1 MHVIRLEMK
10 NLKFLFV
17 LIILLNSIQF
27 VSGQSP
33 KHELRATWL
42 TTVWRLDWPS
52 VTVPKA
58 TGTNDAA
65 RQAAILQQK
74 NDLISILNSLKSANM
89 NAVFFQVRSMC
100 DAMYQSSYEP
110 WSSFVSSERGADPGY
125 DPLAFAIEESH
136 KRGIELH
143 AWLNPYR
150 YSTSSST
157 HGELPADYYNTHPD
171 WLLAY
176 DSYTKILNPG
186 LPQVVLQIKKVIGE
200 IVNNY
205 DVDGIVFDD
214 YFYAYGGT
222 SATLDAAAQALY
234 KPAGKDLGDWR
245 RENVNKMIAAVY
257 DTIQTIKP
265 YVTFGVSPFGTWT
278 TDATVAKSRNIVLPS
293 GVGATGN
300 MYAEIYCDPIAWLE
314 QGKVDY
320 VSPQLYWTTYSA
332 YPYGKL
338 APWWSDI
345 ANRFGKHFYS
355 SHSLSAMTASAVSG
369 LKNNVRIQNED
380 IPLNSLSTL
389 EHSSLNRLQS
399 TSAMRA
405 PASTLFAP
413 SEIGLQI
420 DFNRSSDVNDAPGS
434 VFYATANTINT
445 SGFIS
450 YLTQN
455 EFTQPALCP
464 ARGWKQ
470 APDQAMVENITLTGQ
485 TLSWTYSNSNTRYAI
500 YAVPSANSSD
510 AFLFASSKYLLGISY
525 SKQFELPA
533 TVSAGTHKIA
543 VAVLD
548 RYSNEFAPR
557 ILGETMAPATTTQ
570 LTYPANDTETLLPC
584 VFKWEAS
591 SGADSYIW
599 QLARDAQFTDLVCS
613 RETSTPQFFSGL
625 QTNLKDAARYYWR
638 VKAIKP
644 NALAGW
650 SEPRNFLANKFSIIN
665 PANGTGSVSLTPTI
679 TWDNVSTTANYTLE
693 ISSTSEF
700 LEAKRVYLATVNTP
714 ELTIPVGV
722 LVSSTPYYARVTVT
736 DGIVQATTE
745 TVLFTTMEQV
755 IPIPQISLPVNG
767 GSVMGTSV
775 QVCWNE
781 QASRGF
787 RVELSAS
794 STFPPRSTTVKTV
807 DAYTYCVS
815 YDNLPA
821 NTYYVQVKAT
831 TPDGLTTPSTL
842 VSFALT
848 DNTPVQEVGST
859 DFNCYIRSNQQG
871 ENDLIVATDIA
882 CKASVGLY
890 SITGTQ
896 FRQKEC
902 NLINGTNIIRL
913 DISGLP
919 QSIYFVKI
927 QTDNNKRILKVRN

>member
-1 MHVIRLEMK
+1 MNK
-10 NLKFLFV
+10 LKFLIV
-17 LIILLNSIQF
+17 LIIVLNSIQF

-52 VTVPKA
+52 VAVPKA
-58 TGTNDAA
+58 TGTNDAS

-110 WSSFVSSERGADPGY
+110 WSSFISSERGADPGY

-150 YSTSSST
+150 YSTSSTT

-186 LPQVVLQIKKVIGE
+186 MPEVVLQIKKIIGE
-200 IVNNY
+200 IIKKY

-222 SATLDAAAQALY
+222 STTLDAAAQALY

-245 RENVNKMIAAVY
+245 RENVNRMIAAVY

-278 TDATVAKSRNIVLPS
+278 TDATVAKNRNIVLPS

-320 VSPQLYWTTYSA
+320 ISPQLYWTTYSA

-338 APWWSDI
+338 APWWSNI

-369 LKNNVRIQNED
+369 LKNNVQIQNEE
-380 IPLNSLSTL
+380 IPLTSLSTL
-389 EHSSLNRLQS
+389 EHSSFDRLQS
-399 TSAMRA
+399 TSIMKA
-405 PASTLFAP
+405 PASSMFAP

-434 VFYATANTINT
+434 VFYATANTVNT
-445 SGFIS
+445 SGFIT
-450 YLTQN
+450 YLKQN
-455 EFTQPALCP
+455 KFTQPALCP
-464 ARGWKQ
+464 ARGWKP
-470 APDQAMVENITLTGQ
+470 APGQTMVDNISVTGQ
-485 TLSWTYSNSNTRYAI
+485 TLSWTYSNANMRFAV
-500 YAVPSANSSD
+500 YAVPIANSSEVS
-510 AFLFASSKYLLGISY
+510 LFASSKYLLGISY
-525 SKQFELPA
+525 STQFDLPIS
-533 TVSAGTHKIA
+533 VSVASHKIA
-543 VAVLD
+543 VSVLD
-548 RYSNEFAPR
+548 RYGNEYAPHV
-557 ILGETMAPATTTQ
+557 LGENITPATTTQ
-570 LTYPANDTETLLPC
+570 LIYPENNTEALLPC
-584 VFKWEAS
+584 VFKWEPTA
-591 SGADSYIW
+591 GTDSYIW
-599 QLARDAQFTDLVCS
+599 QLATDNQFTDLVCS
-613 RETSTPQFFSGL
+613 RETLNPQFFSGL
-625 QTNLKDAARYYWR
+625 QTNLKDATKYYWR
-638 VKAIKP
+638 VKALKP
-644 NALAGW
+644 NSPADW
-650 SEPRNFLANKFSIIN
+650 SEPHNFIGNKFSIIN
-665 PANGTGSVSLTPTI
+665 PTNGTGSIPLTPTI
-679 TWDNVSTTANYTLE
+679 TWDSVSSTAKYTLE

-700 LEAKRVYLATVNTP
+700 LEAKRIYMSTVQASGV
-714 ELTIPVGV
+714 TIPFGILVG
-722 LVSSTPYYARVTVT
+722 STPYYARVTVT
-736 DGIVQATTE
+736 DGIVQATSE
-745 TVLFTTMEQV
+745 TVLFTTLDQV
-755 IPIPQISLPVNG
+755 IPVPQISSPVNG
-767 GSVMGTSV
+767 AMVQGASV

-787 RVELSAS
+787 RIELSAS
-794 STFPPRSTTVKTV
+794 SAFPPRSTTVLTT

-815 YDNLPA
+815 YDNLAA

-831 TPDGLTTPSTL
+831 TTTGLTTPSTA
-842 VSFALT
+842 VSFVLN
-848 DNTPVQEVGST
+848 DKTPVEEIGSS
-859 DFNCYIRSNQQG
+859 DFNCYIRASQHG
-871 ENDLIVATDIA
+871 EAELVVATDNTS
-882 CKASVGLY
+882 KASIGLY
-890 SITGTQ
+890 SLTGVQ
-896 FRQKEC
+896 YLQKEI
-902 NLINGTNIIRL
+902 NLINGSNIIPL
-913 DISGLP
+913 DIFTLP
-919 QSIYFVKI
+919 QSIYIVKI
-927 QTDNNKRILKVRN
+927 QTDKNKKILKVRN